1 MMIKNKPLFFL
12 SFILLCFSFAAMF
25 FTPLNDI
32 VLNIDRQISLWI
44 NPTLAEKNL
53 WTMFW
58 GAMNKTVERYISI
71 SIMLIIAITFICHSK
86 DKRLAASLV
95 TSMILY
101 LELATIIKFFIIKT
115 FEVNRLS
122 PSNVIENYNLLS
134 KLLNDRTIKDGS
146 GSSFPGDHALVLFF
160 IAFYSG
166 YFYPKFLKVATW
178 FFALFFVVPR
188 VVSGA
193 HWVSD
198 IIGTMAISF
207 FYTNLI
213 VLTPI
218 HDKTVSLI
226 KCLLN
231 KCSRSSVG

>member
-1 MMIKNKPLFFL
+1 MMIKNKPLLF
-12 SFILLCFSFAAMF
+12 FSFVMLCICFAGIF
-25 FTPLNDI
+25 FQPFNDL
-32 VLNIDRQISLWI
+32 VLKVDRQISLWI

-71 SIMLIIAITFICHSK
+71 LIMIIIAITFICRSK
-86 DKRLAASLV
+86 DKWLASSLV
-95 TSMILY
+95 LSMIFY
-101 LELATIIKFFIIKT
+101 LEFVTIIKFFVVKF

-122 PSNVIENYNLLS
+122 PSNVIEDYNLLS

-160 IAFYSG
+160 IAFYSQ
-166 YFYPKFLKVATW
+166 YFYPKALRVSTW
-178 FFALFFVVPR
+178 FFALFFVIPR

-193 HWVSD
+193 HWASD

-207 FYTNLI
+207 FYANLI
-213 VLTPI
+213 ILTPI
-218 HDKTVSLI
+218 HDKTVAVI
-226 KCLLN
+226 RHLLK

>member
-1 MMIKNKPLFFL
+1 MMIKNKALFFL
-12 SFILLCFSFAAMF
+12 SFTMLCICLAGIFFQPFNEIILK
-25 FTPLNDI
+25 
-32 VLNIDRQISLWI
+32 VDRQISLWI

-71 SIMLIIAITFICHSK
+71 AIMLIIAITFICRSK
-86 DKRLAASLV
+86 DKRLAISLV
-95 TSMILY
+95 FSMILY
-101 LELATIIKFFIIKT
+101 LEIATIIKFFIVKF

-122 PSNVIENYNLLS
+122 PSNVIEDYNLLS

-160 IAFYSG
+160 IAFYSQ
-166 YFYPKFLKVATW
+166 YFYPKMLRLSTW
-178 FFALFFVVPR
+178 FFALFFVIPR

-193 HWVSD
+193 HWASD
-198 IIGTMAISF
+198 IVGTMVISF
-207 FYTNLI
+207 FYANLI

-218 HDKTVSLI
+218 HDKTVSFI
-226 KCLLN
+226 KCLIK